1 MKVKISVIQT
11 TGLAAVLSNPVYIA
25 IIIAAIIGI
34 IYLVL
39 HFRKK

>member
-1 MKVKISVIQT
+1 VKINVISP

-25 IIIAAIIGI
+25 LIIAGIIGI
-34 IYLVL
+34 VYLVY